1 MTELHIERSGVGA
14 PLFLLHHGLGC
25 TRDWDNVALHLAE
38 HYDVIAYDRPG
49 YGRSVAS
56 APRDTLG
63 EDAFERDAAGLI
75 ALLDRLE
82 IDAAHLVGHS
92 DGATIALI
100 AAACWPARVRSLVVE
115 AAHIYTEEISRA
127 SVQRVLGWGLRHP
140 AGQEYLCA
148 RHGEHGPQVLR
159 MFAAHWL
166 EHTPPDWTLLPL
178 IRTIRCP
185 TLVIQGTL
193 DTYGTTRQ
201 PHDIAA
207 TIPGAQLWL
216 LDGVGHEPHVE
227 AAEEYLAQVLTFLG
241 RYSP

>member
-1 MTELHIERSGVGA
+1 MIELHIERSGAGA

-25 TRDWDNVALHLAE
+25 TRDWDNVAPHLAE

-82 IDAAHLVGHS
+82 IGAAHLVAIS

-100 AAACWPARVRSLVVE
+100 AAARWPARVRSLVVE
-115 AAHIYTEEISRA
+115 AARIFMPEEISRA

-140 AGQEYLCA
+140 AGQEYLRA
-148 RHGEHGPQVLR
+148 RHGEHG
-159 MFAAHWL
+159 AAGAA
-166 EHTPPDWTLLPL
+166 DV
-178 IRTIRCP
+178 R
-185 TLVIQGTL
+185 GTL
-193 DTYGTTRQ
+193 AGTHAPRL
-201 PHDIAA
+201 DAA
-207 TIPGAQLWL
+207 PAGPRPSAAQRW
-216 LDGVGHEPHVE
+216 
-227 AAEEYLAQVLTFLG
+227 
-241 RYSP
+241 